1 MAFEAVDRQS
11 SDESVTEASTESG
24 ADIGNGAGNVIA
36 YTLHGNCYLNIT
48 SRCTLRC
55 EFCPK
60 FNKDWEVQGYP
71 LRLKQEPSVAAML
84 EAVGDPTQYAEVVF
98 CGLGEPTLRL
108 PELLQVA
115 HKLKQAGARI
125 RLNTDG
131 LANWIYQRN
140 VVPELAECVDAL
152 SISLNAQDEAT
163 YNRHCRPPAVGAFPE
178 LLEFILRAREQI
190 PDVTITAIDGLEGV
204 DIAACEALAERFKV
218 KFRRRVLD
226 EVG

>member
-1 MAFEAVDRQS
+1 MALEAVDRQS
-11 SDESVTEASTESG
+11 SDECVTEPSTESG

-71 LRLKQEPSVAAML
+71 LRLKQEPSVEQLL
-84 EAVGDPTQYAEVVF
+84 EAVGDPTQYDEVVF

-131 LANWIYQRN
+131 LVNWVYQRN

-190 PDVTITAIDGLEGV
+190 PDITITAIDGLEGV
-204 DIAACEALAERFKV
+204 DIAACEALAERFDV